1 MDHSLNF
8 RRRASLQ
15 LRYGCWPAFSL
26 SLVDSIDFLH
36 FKFPSFHTTIY
47 LGLHNF
53 PIFLSLSS
61 AVLIGKLR
69 NPFITNITRNKLRVC
84 SLESVLICERI
95 FHRVESEL
103 PLKGTNAVSLNDID
117 NFPVERVCW
126 AEMG

>member
-1 MDHSLNF
+1 MDHLLNF

-15 LRYGCWPAFSL
+15 LRYGCWPVFSL
-26 SLVDSIDFLH
+26 SLVDSIVFLH
-36 FKFPSFHTTIY
+36 FKFSCFHTIIY

-61 AVLIGKLR
+61 AVLIGKL
-69 NPFITNITRNKLRVC
+69 FITNITRNKWRVC
-84 SLESVLICERI
+84 SLESVLICEEI
-95 FHRVESEL
+95 FHKVESEM
-103 PLKGTNAVSLNDID
+103 PLKGTNAVLLNDID